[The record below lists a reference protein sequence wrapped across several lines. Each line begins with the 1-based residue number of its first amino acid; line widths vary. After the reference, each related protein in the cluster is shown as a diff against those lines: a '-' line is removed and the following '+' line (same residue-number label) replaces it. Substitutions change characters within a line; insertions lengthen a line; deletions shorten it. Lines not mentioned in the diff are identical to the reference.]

1 MSAIDLPLDSFAR
14 VWTRAYIIGRRLLWA
29 ATVTVTILV
38 ILEAVHLYDLLARV
52 HPILAWT
59 VTGVLATII
68 LGWSGWRCLRY
79 LRNPTVLS
87 PPVLPDIEEGWTAAE
102 QRCFVRF
109 ARRYLQR
116 QERNP
121 RLDLD
126 TKAGIPAAVLELETG
141 LAPEDAAD
149 PARAALALSR
159 KVETILNR
167 ITAPLDKEA
176 NRLIRRAAVEVAVAT
191 AVSPSVFMD
200 FMITL
205 GRNIDLIARLADL
218 YYGRPGLL
226 GTLKVSRDVLG
237 TAAMAGALEY
247 VSDNVT
253 SALSEV
259 TGSWSAR
266 ILGPLGQGLVNG
278 VVTLRIGAAAR
289 MRCRSTGG
297 TRPRWRIWR
306 PGDYFHAL
314 GSLKG
319 MVQERF
325 QSLELEPEE
334 KPGWF
339 QSLFRRSPASHR
351 SRDAAAWESGYDP
364 LLDSDILKEK

>member
-14 VWTRAYIIGRRLLWA
+14 VWTRAYIIGRRVLWA
-29 ATVTVTILV
+29 AVVTITILV
-38 ILEAVHLYDLLARV
+38 VLQAVHLHDLLTRL

-59 VTGVLATII
+59 VTGTLTTLIV
-68 LGWSGWRCLRY
+68 GWSGWRVLRY

-87 PPVLPDIEEGWTAAE
+87 PPVLPDLDAGWTATE
-102 QRCFVRF
+102 QRCFIRY

-116 QERNP
+116 QELNP
-121 RLDLD
+121 RLDRD
-126 TKAGIPAAVLELETG
+126 TKADIPAALVELETG

-149 PARAALALSR
+149 PVRAAVALSR
-159 KVETILNR
+159 RVETILNR

-205 GRNIDLIARLADL
+205 GRNIDLISRLADL

-226 GTLKVSRDVLG
+226 GTLKVGRDVLG

-297 TRPRWRIWR
+297 ARLRWRIWR

-314 GSLKG
+314 RSLKG

-325 QSLELEPEE
+325 QSLKIEPEE
-334 KPGWF
+334 KSGWF
-339 QSLFRRSPASHR
+339 RSLFRRSAPSHR

-364 LLDSDILKEK
+364 LLDSDILKEQ

>member
-1 MSAIDLPLDSFAR
+1 MHVSGNKLPGYLPQLLPGIARSCLCALLLCLNANAQAAEPAAEHRVQDLYYGQALYQYFQQDELTAITSLM
-14 VWTRAYIIGRRLLWA
+14 TA
-29 ATVTVTILV
+29 ATRPPRAGSQLD
-38 ILEAVHLYDLLARV
+38 ESNLL
-52 HPILAWT
+52 
-59 VTGVLATII
+59 
-68 LGWSGWRCLRY
+68 
-79 LRNPTVLS
+79 
-87 PPVLPDIEEGWTAAE
+87 
-102 QRCFVRF
+102 
-109 ARRYLQR
+109 
-116 QERNP
+116 
-121 RLDLD
+121 
-126 TKAGIPAAVLELETG
+126 
-141 LAPEDAAD
+141 
-149 PARAALALSR
+149 
-159 KVETILNR
+159 
-167 ITAPLDKEA
+167 
-176 NRLIRRAAVEVAVAT
+176 
-191 AVSPSVFMD
+191 
-200 FMITL
+200 
-205 GRNIDLIARLADL
+205 LADL

-306 PGDYFHAL
+306 PRDYFLAL
-314 GSLKG
+314 RSLQS

-325 QSLELEPEE
+325 RTLDVEPVE

-339 QSLFRRSPASHR
+339 RSIFRRVAGSEQSGATGDQRTGS
-351 SRDAAAWESGYDP
+351 AAAWESGYDP